1 MEFNFKKLKNN
12 IGFFIV
18 AILLIV
24 SLTLL
29 NYISDKKVNS
39 LDKAELADGEVNI
52 SKLVINEIMT
62 SNKGA
67 YADSKGKIYDYVE
80 QL

>member
-1 MEFNFKKLKNN
+1 MGFNFKKLKNN

-39 LDKAELADGEVNI
+39 LDC
-52 SKLVINEIMT
+52 
-62 SNKGA
+62 
-67 YADSKGKIYDYVE
+67 
-80 QL
+80 

>member
-1 MEFNFKKLKNN
+1 MGFNFKKLKNN

-67 YADSKGKIYDYVE
+67 YAD
-80 QL
+80 